1 MASATYEYTF
11 QHKHLLGI
19 EGLHPLD
26 LTHLLDLA
34 ETYAN
39 YTRKDQRPEQVLKN
53 KTVVNLF
60 LPPNALARMW

>member
-1 MASATYEYTF
+1 MATAKKAYTF
-11 QHKHLLGI
+11 QHRHLLGI

-34 ETYAN
+34 ETYADA
-39 YTRKDQRPEQVLKN
+39 TRAGDRPEQVLKN

-60 LPPNALARMW
+60 FENSTH